1 MQSRKTLMRTFK
13 TFAAAGGAVAI
24 LALGAAAQAQQ
35 PPAPGGQR
43 PPMEGRQRPDPA
55 EMRAHMAERMTA
67 VLQLTPQQKPALDAF
82 LAAMAPPEG
91 ARQDRRKDMAEMR
104 GLTTPQRLDAMA
116 ARMAERQQAFARRA
130 EATKRF
136 YAQLTPAQQ
145 KAFDALGPM
154 GRGMGPG
161 MGPGKG
167 PGMGHGGMG
176 HGGMGPGGHGRGR

>member
-1 MQSRKTLMRTFK
+1 MKTFK
-13 TFAAAGGAVAI
+13 TLAAAGGALAVLATGAI
-24 LALGAAAQAQQ
+24 AQAQQ

-82 LAAMAPPEG
+82 LASMAPPEG
-91 ARQDRRKDMAEMR
+91 ARQARRADMGQMR
-104 GLTTPQRLDAMA
+104 DMTTPQRLDAMA

-136 YAQLTPAQQ
+136 YAQLTPSQQ
-145 KAFDALGPM
+145 KAFDAMGPM
-154 GRGMGPG
+154 GRGMG
-161 MGPGKG
+161 
-167 PGMGHGGMG
+167 H
-176 HGGMGPGGHGRGR
+176 GMGPGGKAGHHGGPGRGR